1 MHEGGAIINNA
12 RKLTLLEKAIKRV
25 GDEARR
31 RLKENDLA
39 YKGSLSEEID
49 DLRDWRADLDSSP
62 DQRDAELDA
71 QDRLDDDGKM
81 YERG

>member
-39 YKGSLSEEID
+39 YKGSLSEEIY